1 LRELDEARHDVE
13 REMAKRI
20 LHHMQPVR
28 VHLVKDALFGQVIS
42 GIHML
47 VRCHKPGEQRT
58 ACRGEVTLELPSAHA
73 LQKKK
78 KISD

>member
-1 LRELDEARHDVE
+1 MALRELDEARHDVE

-28 VHLVKDALFGQVIS
+28 VHMVKDALFGQVIRASTCLYGATSQGSS
-42 GIHML
+42 GLQAGAKSRWSCRVHM
-47 VRCHKPGEQRT
+47 HY
-58 ACRGEVTLELPSAHA
+58 
-73 LQKKK
+73 KK